1 MTEYTVKTHKHE
13 ADAISRGDK
22 MYIMRRTP
30 MTLNA
35 RIHFDVIED
44 GKKVQ
49 HIIDDHIYV
58 ASYIDK
64 GEPIQDGITLVGI
77 KRLR

>member
-1 MTEYTVKTHKHE
+1 
-13 ADAISRGDK
+13 
-22 MYIMRRTP
+22 